1 MERLSDDE
9 FWAGQSPASRAHLPL
24 VTSPLSSPLDTPSLR
39 RVLELPVNRPDTGI
53 EIEETNS
60 NDDQVIE
67 EEEQEVVRSLGGV
80 SSRLQYKMAA
90 VMEELRTQRMGVGTF
105 IRAWIEQDD
114 IMRTRRMRL
123 IRKLVSQDPV
133 LREAFGIDDDT
144 LTGGP
149 FEDLVTHELDGL
161 TSQPFFNQFQEE
173 DRVES
178 IRYAGAHE
186 KLESSAPTWCGFL
199 MRILQ
204 NARAHRESYAER
216 KDLTLIQQKAYLLT
230 SVICRARARKNS
242 NYLAKTLGLY
252 MVSSGVKRRVIEV
265 LAGLG
270 ICDTYKYLYG
280 LYERIANKGE
290 ASTSR
295 LSKNDT
301 LRLN

>member
-149 FEDLVTHELDGL
+149 FEDLVT
-161 TSQPFFNQFQEE
+161 Q
-173 DRVES
+173 
-178 IRYAGAHE
+178 
-186 KLESSAPTWCGFL
+186 
-199 MRILQ
+199 
-204 NARAHRESYAER
+204 
-216 KDLTLIQQKAYLLT
+216 
-230 SVICRARARKNS
+230 CRH
-242 NYLAKTLGLY
+242 
-252 MVSSGVKRRVIEV
+252 
-265 LAGLG
+265 
-270 ICDTYKYLYG
+270 
-280 LYERIANKGE
+280 
-290 ASTSR
+290 
-295 LSKNDT
+295 
-301 LRLN
+301 

>member
-114 IMRTRRMRL
+114 IMRTRRICSGDVTIWVYSHRRISL
-123 IRKLVSQDPV
+123 TKAGFFCLVSWDTKHAFVPATPYV
-133 LREAFGIDDDT
+133 LTWSACSS
-144 LTGGP
+144 P
-149 FEDLVTHELDGL
+149 SLD
-161 TSQPFFNQFQEE
+161 
-173 DRVES
+173 
-178 IRYAGAHE
+178 
-186 KLESSAPTWCGFL
+186 
-199 MRILQ
+199 
-204 NARAHRESYAER
+204 
-216 KDLTLIQQKAYLLT
+216 
-230 SVICRARARKNS
+230 
-242 NYLAKTLGLY
+242 
-252 MVSSGVKRRVIEV
+252 SG
-265 LAGLG
+265 
-270 ICDTYKYLYG
+270 T
-280 LYERIANKGE
+280 N
-290 ASTSR
+290 
-295 LSKNDT
+295 
-301 LRLN
+301 